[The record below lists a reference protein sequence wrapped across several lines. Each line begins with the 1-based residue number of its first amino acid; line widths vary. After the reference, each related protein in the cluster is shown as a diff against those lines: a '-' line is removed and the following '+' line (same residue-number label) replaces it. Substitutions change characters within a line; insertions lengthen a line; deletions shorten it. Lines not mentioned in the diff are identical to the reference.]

1 MKRRRSSSRSSN
13 RDSRLAI
20 RQSGWLY
27 PLANVGHIVALV
39 VFAGAV
45 TVMDVRLLGGLAATE
60 PGRLIGQ
67 ARWVAILAFAVMVV
81 TGAMLFAAEASH
93 LVVNPMLQLKA
104 VLLVAGLVNIA
115 MFELWGKQAVVGLA
129 PAAPTP
135 KRAKVAGRPLA
146 RDVARGRG
154 MREKHRVLL
163 KVRCR

>member
-1 MKRRRSSSRSSN
+1 MEHEAPAIFVALEQSGFAA
-13 RDSRLAI
+13 AI

-45 TVMDVRLLGGLAATE
+45 TVMDVRLLGGLAATN

-135 KRAKVAGRPLA
+135 KRAKVAGGLSLA
-146 RDVARGRG
+146 MWLAVAACGRSIAYF
-154 MREKHRVLL
+154 
-163 KVRCR
+163 